1 MEKKHIDS
9 NEHLQNRTSQIS
21 LGLGASALVI
31 SLVMSGLYIVDTVTG
46 DTNLRNVLA
55 TLGICK
61 PLDLPTPTPTPS
73 TSESATDG
81 TDGTDGNAGTDGTD
95 GAVGPT
101 GPAGTDGNAGT
112 DGTDGTDGNAGTDGT
127 DGAVGPTGPAGP
139 DGTDGVDGAVGPT
152 GPAGPCTYV
161 LDLALIDGNLV
172 PSEDDTYSLGSSL
185 LRWKDLQ
192 LGPGT
197 LYIEDQVTGSQV
209 GVTVI
214 DGALLLDGADSL
226 RIGNIR
232 LTPKGIESIASD
244 EDIEIGNLGDTG
256 YVLMARGLKFPDGTI
271 QTTATLEGPEGPE
284 GPRGPA
290 GPEGPAGSVGDY
302 REQKACVQ
310 NNHSELI
317 GQMHMGTCDENRKH
331 GTDIVILMKLP

>member
-73 TSESATDG
+73 TSESA
-81 TDGTDGNAGTDGTD
+81 
-95 GAVGPT
+95 
-101 GPAGTDGNAGT
+101 T